1 MSLDSTRRPEDLEPI
16 EWVNEVTLIAR
27 GGHDIGLEQGDRFR
41 IEDATGE
48 RIEVRVSKVAD
59 EKSVLQRV
67 GSGFS
72 HYGKRSV
79 GELVRR
85 V

>member
-1 MSLDSTRRPEDLEPI
+1 MSLDPAQEPEEIEPL
-16 EWVNEVTLIAR
+16 EWVNEMTLIVR
-27 GGHDIGLEQGDRFR
+27 GGQDIGLEQGDRFL
-41 IEDATGE
+41 IEDTTGE
-48 RIEVRVSKVAD
+48 RVEVKVTKVTD

-79 GELVRR
+79 GEIVRR
-85 V
+85 A

>member
-1 MSLDSTRRPEDLEPI
+1 MSLDPARQPEGLEPI
-16 EWVNEVTLIAR
+16 EWVNEITLIAR
-27 GGHDIGLEQGDRFR
+27 GGRNIGLETGDRFR
-41 IEDATGE
+41 ITDDAGKHV
-48 RIEVRVSKVAD
+48 EVKVTKVAD

-79 GELVRR
+79 SELVRR
-85 V
+85 A

>member
-1 MSLDSTRRPEDLEPI
+1 MSLDPAGRPDGLEPI
-16 EWVNEVTLIAR
+16 EWVNEVTLVAR
-27 GGHDIGLEQGDRFR
+27 GGRNIGLESGDRFR

-48 RIEVRVSKVAD
+48 RVEVKVTKVAD

>member
-1 MSLDSTRRPEDLEPI
+1 MSPDPVRRPEGLEPL

-27 GGHDIGLEQGDRFR
+27 GGRNIGLESGERFQ
-41 IEDATGE
+41 IEDETGE
-48 RIEVRVSKVAD
+48 RVEVKVTKVSD

>member
-1 MSLDSTRRPEDLEPI
+1 M
-16 EWVNEVTLIAR
+16 NEVTLVAR
-27 GGHDIGLEQGDRFR
+27 GGRDIDLESGDRFH
-41 IEDATGE
+41 IEDADGE
-48 RIEVRVSKVAD
+48 RIEVQVTKVAD

-79 GELVRR
+79 GELARR
-85 V
+85 A